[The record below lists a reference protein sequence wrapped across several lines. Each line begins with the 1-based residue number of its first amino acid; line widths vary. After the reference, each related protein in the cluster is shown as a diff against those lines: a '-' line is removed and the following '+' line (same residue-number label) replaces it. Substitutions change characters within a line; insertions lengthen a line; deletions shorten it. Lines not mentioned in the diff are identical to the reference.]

1 MEKHSQDK
9 TCFQQEMAIHNQLK
23 HPHII
28 EMFASQAT
36 DNFLYLFMEYAPR
49 GNLLDRIGNPIMLK
63 EITDVNTLRQYS
75 ESVRTWSK
83 IGYILELHT

>member
-49 GNLLDRIGNPIMLK
+49 GNLLDRIGNPI
-63 EITDVNTLRQYS
+63 TDVNTLRQYS
-75 ESVRTWSK
+75 ESART
-83 IGYILELHT
+83 